1 MFADI
6 RRWQSYCEPGD
17 DNESSSTTQQS
28 SSSPTKHHNNM
39 SRSRMDASAND
50 ADGLGLGSD
59 DLEAEL
65 EPLAEDTL
73 TRNLGLDLI
82 VVVTKVSLSYGNYF

>member
-1 MFADI
+1 
-6 RRWQSYCEPGD
+6 
-17 DNESSSTTQQS
+17 
-28 SSSPTKHHNNM
+28 M

-50 ADGLGLGSD
+50 ADGLGLSGSAAAGN

-82 VVVTKVSLSYGNYF
+82 VVVTKVRSSGVLFWAKAPSQAPLKAL